1 MEKTTIEENLKALD
15 ETRKRFIEALEDLK
29 VIVQAVE
36 NPERIPEGI
45 ANEILLV
52 FCREGFTAMFVG
64 MSAMIGMLEVNH
76 ILLDDLRNRIILG
89 DKGKGGKIY
98 LN

>member
-1 MEKTTIEENLKALD
+1 MAKTTIEENIEALN
-15 ETRKRFIEALEDLK
+15 ETRKRFMEALEDLK
-29 VIVQAVE
+29 IIIQAIE
-36 NPERIPEGI
+36 NPEKIPEGI
-45 ANEILLV
+45 ANEILLI

-64 MSAMIGMLEVNH
+64 MSAIIQMMEIDH
-76 ILLDDLRNRIILG
+76 ILLNDLRNRIIFG